1 MKIKIEILN
10 DERFVDGS
18 LRGNIDKMRT
28 GIDESC
34 WILNRTILF
43 HVMIFMKRFE
53 TDDLASC
60 GNKVTRLVV
69 NVVSLIYNN
78 NILKKRLDRRI
89 CLRKHLTVE
98 FVA

>member
-1 MKIKIEILN
+1 MKIKIQILN
-10 DERFVDGS
+10 DGRFVDGS
-18 LRGNIDKMRT
+18 LRGNIVKMRT
-28 GIDESC
+28 EIDESC

-43 HVMIFMKRFE
+43 RVTIFTKRFE

-78 NILKKRLDRRI
+78 NILKK
-89 CLRKHLTVE
+89 
-98 FVA
+98 